1 MTCLLWVNDAR
12 RVRARMRHH
21 ATTHFTNRLLMKL
34 PHRVRQKFLA
44 SCERVDLTDSDILA
58 EPGEPILYVYF
69 PTESSISMLA
79 SVDGHSNLE
88 VGLVGNE
95 GMIGTP
101 LILGVAVS
109 SLRAVVRGEGSA
121 IRMTA
126 ACFRRELK
134 QSAAVGRELNRYLYV
149 VMDQFAQAVT
159 CSRFHLLESRLA
171 RWLLMTHDRAHSDM
185 FHVTHESLSLILGV
199 RRVGV
204 TKAATALQNKNLIS
218 YTRGD
223 IVITDRKGLENA
235 SCECYANDKAAYERI
250 MSK

>member
-1 MTCLLWVNDAR
+1 
-12 RVRARMRHH
+12 MRDN
-21 ATTHFTNRLLMKL
+21 AITHFTNRLLANL
-34 PHRVRQKFLA
+34 PHRVRQQVLTG
-44 SCERVDLTDSDILA
+44 CERVDLVDADILA
-58 EPGEPILYVYF
+58 EPGEPIRHVYF
-69 PTESSISMLA
+69 PTEGSISMLA
-79 SVDGHSNLE
+79 SVDGHSSLE
-88 VGLVGNE
+88 VGLVGAE
-95 GMIGTP
+95 GMLGTP

-121 IRMTA
+121 LRMTA
-126 ACFRRELK
+126 ASFRRELK
-134 QSAAVGRELNRYLYV
+134 QNAVLGRELNRYLYV

-171 RWLLMTHDRAHSDM
+171 RWLLMTHDRTHSDM
-185 FHVTHESLSLILGV
+185 FHATHKSLSRILGV

-223 IVITDRKGLENA
+223 ITITDRDGLEKV
-235 SCECYANDKAAYERI
+235 SCECYAFDKTAYERI

>member
-1 MTCLLWVNDAR
+1 MQHQAI
-12 RVRARMRHH
+12 
-21 ATTHFTNRLLMKL
+21 THFPNRLLANL
-34 PHRVRQKFLA
+34 PYRVRQQILA
-44 SCERVDLTDSDILA
+44 GCDTVDLTDSDILE
-58 EPGEPILYVYF
+58 EPDEPIRYVYF
-69 PTESSISMLA
+69 PTKSSISMLA
-79 SVDGHSNLE
+79 SVNGHSNLE
-88 VGLVGNE
+88 VGLVGDE
-95 GMIGTP
+95 GMIGTA

-134 QSAAVGRELNRYLYV
+134 RSAALGRELDRYLYV

-223 IVITDRKGLENA
+223 IVITDRKGLEKA